1 MAEDTPYARVTLTL
15 TLNHEQISGGKL
27 KVEHRCLVCDSRC
40 VEEFLDLGD
49 TALAN
54 QFLREDQLGS
64 SEPKYPLRVGFCH
77 NCGHVQLMESV
88 PPLAM
93 FENYLYISSASDTLK
108 NHLWDLSDEL
118 VHRYRLGTR
127 DLVIDIGCNDA
138 TLLQGFKRHG
148 VRTLGV
154 DPARNLTTLTSD
166 NGIERYTDLF
176 TAASAQNIAAQ
187 CGHAALV
194 TATNT
199 FPHIQDLSDFIR
211 GVQAVL
217 RARGVFVIEMHY
229 LLDLIE
235 QVAFDTI
242 YHEHVSYWA
251 LGPMKKLFERNG
263 MSIVDAERVPL
274 HHGQLRVHVQRQGE
288 GVIHDRV
295 NKILAEEKKAS
306 LDRFDTYKDFAAK
319 ALEIKKRLHQT
330 LVDFVDKGHNVAG
343 YGAPAKGNT
352 LLGFLEIGRDLLP
365 YIVDRSPLKQGLYT
379 PGTHI
384 PVVPPER
391 LLADQ
396 PDYVL
401 LLAWNFVDEIV
412 EQQAE
417 YRRRGGKFMVP
428 VPEVRF
434 L

>member
-1 MAEDTPYARVTLTL
+1 VTSMESRNQQTTCILCR
-15 TLNHEQISGGKL
+15 SGQ
-27 KVEHRCLVCDSRC
+27 VD
-40 VEEFLDLGD
+40 EFLNLGD

-54 QFLREDQLGS
+54 QFLRQDEIDLP
-64 SEPKYPLRVGFCH
+64 EPKYPLRVGFCRS
-77 NCGHVQLMESV
+77 CGHVQLLDSV
-88 PPLAM
+88 PPLEM

-118 VHRYRLGTR
+118 VGRYRFGAS
-127 DLVIDIGCNDA
+127 DLVIDIGCNDG

-154 DPARNLTTLTSD
+154 DPARNLAEFASG
-166 NGIERYTDLF
+166 NGIERYTGLF
-176 TAASAQNIAAQ
+176 TASTAHEIVSKWGLASM
-187 CGHAALV
+187 V

-199 FPHIQDLSDFIR
+199 FPHIQNLTDFIQ
-211 GVQAVL
+211 GMQTVL
-217 RARGVFVIEMHY
+217 KPGGVFVIEMHY

-251 LGPMKKLFERNG
+251 LGPMKRLFESNG

-274 HHGQLRVHVQRQGE
+274 HHGQLRVHVQRQGD
-288 GVIHDRV
+288 GVVHDRV
-295 NKILAEEKKAS
+295 DEILAAEKTAG
-306 LDRFDTYKDFAAK
+306 LDRFETYEHFAERARK
-319 ALEIKKRLHQT
+319 IKKNLHET
-330 LVDFVDKGHNVAG
+330 LTTFARKGRRVAG

-352 LLGFLEIGRDLLP
+352 LLGFLEIGPELLP
-365 YIVDRSPLKQGLYT
+365 YIVDRSALKQGLYT

-384 PVVPPER
+384 PVVAPER

-401 LLAWNFVDEIV
+401 LLAWNFVDEII

-417 YRRRGGKFMVP
+417 YRKRGGKFMVP
-428 VPEVRF
+428 VPEVRV